1 MSKALFLLSLVLKT
15 ALHTLAPAVEVRLL
29 LQLAAFLRLVALELP
44 RLAVLLRQPDLLLQ
58 LAAMLVLPQA
68 AVFPLLAEPLIYPL
82 PAEAPTHLPVKPP
95 THLLVEPLIRP
106 RLE

>member
-1 MSKALFLLSLVLKT
+1 
-15 ALHTLAPAVEVRLL
+15 VEVRLL

-68 AVFPLLAEPLIYPL
+68 AVFPL

-106 RLE
+106 HLE